1 MSLNSLATTGLQ
13 KIQRGPLR
21 EQVYARIRQLILTNS
36 LHPDQ
41 PLSIDWLSGRL
52 GVSHTPV
59 REALAMLQH
68 DGLVTM
74 RPYEVPRVATIEV
87 SDVHEAWEMRLLLE
101 GWAVSRAALTL
112 PDDVLQEMADWLE
125 RARHEA
131 ERSLYAEHLRSDI
144 ALHEMI
150 LRAPGNRLFDRL
162 ADLVSDQSIRIRSL
176 VESIAPSDKVL
187 LILDEHRAIVQGLQA
202 RDPDLACER
211 LITHL
216 EGGIER
222 TLSAL
227 DQIRASGEQAYLA
240 QDLS

>member
-1 MSLNSLATTGLQ
+1 VSINSLATTGLQ

-21 EQVYARIRQLILTNS
+21 EQVHARIRQLILTNS

-41 PLSIDWLSGRL
+41 PLSIDWLSGEL

-87 SDVHEAWEMRLLLE
+87 SDVREAWEMRLLLE
-101 GWAVSRAALTL
+101 GWAVSQASLTL

-125 RARHEA
+125 RARPDA
-131 ERSLYAEHLRSDI
+131 ERSLYAEHLQSDL

-162 ADLVSDQSIRIRSL
+162 AELVSDQSIRIRSL

-202 RDPDLACER
+202 RDPDLAYGR
-211 LITHL
+211 LIAHL
-216 EGGIER
+216 EGGLER

-227 DQIRASGEQAYLA
+227 EQIRASRERAYVA